1 LREKNARSK
10 RKKINLYRKCKD
22 KLTLLVNSWKDT
34 PGKEE
39 EALFQSLKQ
48 TAKKEKIMQAIGS
61 RRIEEENKNLKKQIR
76 LDNQNPNLP
85 LEKIKSLK
93 TKSEVCEKFPT
104 ETLTVVQR
112 CQLFSAKPA
121 TPSRT
126 MDYGQLNKNLITKP
140 QHVYYKTVAEANTDP
155 VASPAHQ
162 WEKRCGDRE
171 SGNEQNNEQ
180 KTQIGPEG
188 KL

>member
-1 LREKNARSK
+1 MREKNARSK

-22 KLTLLVNSWKDT
+22 KLTLLVKSWKDT

-39 EALFQSLKQ
+39 ETLFQSLKQ
-48 TAKKEKIMQAIGS
+48 TAKKEKITQALGS
-61 RRIEEENKNLKKQIR
+61 RRIEEENKKEQLRLENPNL
-76 LDNQNPNLP
+76 NLP

-93 TKSEVCEKFPT
+93 TKSEVCEKSPT

-112 CQLFSAKPA
+112 CQLFGAKPA
-121 TPSRT
+121 TPSRA
-126 MDYGQLNKNLITKP
+126 MDYGQLNKNVITKP
-140 QHVYYKTVAEANTDP
+140 QHVYCKTVAEANTNL

-180 KTQIGPEG
+180 KAQIGPEG